1 MGRFIDSET
10 LSFEQIKSSKAKT
23 IEQFIEIHG
32 GSEPSLE
39 STLASMMAQVFVT
52 FTFGLAMPILWPIL
66 LLILT
71 NTYVVERIMCAYF
84 YKRTPIFGNEVNDA
98 AL

>member
-1 MGRFIDSET
+1 
-10 LSFEQIKSSKAKT
+10 
-23 IEQFIEIHG
+23 
-32 GSEPSLE
+32 
-39 STLASMMAQVFVT
+39 MMAQVFVT